1 MVKKEVDHMI
11 PDTIKDK
18 LLAIPRV
25 VSAGLS
31 LAGIEIHAR
40 KGTPVPTEI
49 DGVKLIIIETGDTP
63 ELVVYTRTYD
73 PIRPGTIINTGSI
86 GVFREM
92 AGGAICHHRLPF
104 VGAGEMATG
113 NPGGTHGAN
122 SGRRDTQMK
131 AKDFI
136 PPGRGIICR
145 QNLRRWGDEQF
156 LHGPPGG

>member
-18 LLAIPRV
+18 LLAIPGV

-92 AGGAICHHRLPF
+92 AGAAICHHRLPF
-104 VGAGEMATG
+104 VGAG
-113 NPGGTHGAN
+113 
-122 SGRRDTQMK
+122 
-131 AKDFI
+131 AKM
-136 PPGRGIICR
+136 ICR
-145 QNLRRWGDEQF
+145 QDLRRWGNVGAGCSSFARANQNPVW
-156 LHGPPGG
+156 GRR